1 MAGII
6 AAAAIGAV
14 GAIGGGLIAS
24 SAAKSA
30 ANAQAQ
36 ASREAQAAQ
45 TAQYQNQVALQE
57 PFRQAGL
64 TAQGRIMNLMGLSA
78 PAGSYGGASTN
89 PADYGLTQVNIPS
102 GGGLGGIMGSAMGGA
117 GQPMYIDAQ
126 GNPVSDVAAYMA
138 ANPLPTA
145 QGGAQPADFGKYAKD
160 FSMSDFTEDPG
171 YAFRQSEGLKA
182 LDRSAS
188 ARGGL
193 LSGGA
198 LKGIQRFGQDLA
210 SQEYGNA
217 FNRYQTNRS
226 NQLNPLQSLMGAG
239 QTATNTL
246 TNASMQQGQNSATNA
261 YNAGQARAS
270 GYVGSANALSGALS
284 GVAGAAQNYASNRMF
299 SNLNTGGGYG
309 STNYLGGYNGGIG
322 NRSSDNILS
331 GGTNQFGVYTGP

>member
-1 MAGII
+1 MGAVV
-6 AAAAIGAV
+6 AAIVGGVAAIAG
-14 GAIGGGLIAS
+14 GAIVAGG
-24 SAAKSA
+24 AKSA

-36 ASREAQAAQ
+36 AAREAQAAQ
-45 TAQYQNQVALQE
+45 DKQYQNQVALQE

-64 TAQGRIMNLMGLSA
+64 TAQGRIMNLMGLNA
-78 PAGSYGGASTN
+78 PGGGGGGYGGASTN

-102 GGGLGGIMGSAMGGA
+102 GGGFGGMGGFE
-117 GQPMYIDAQ
+117 GQPTYIDAQ
-126 GNPVSDVAAYMA
+126 GNVVSDVDAYMA

-246 TNASMQQGQNSATNA
+246 TTASMQQGQNSATNA

-270 GYVGSANALSGALS
+270 GYVGQANALSGALS
-284 GVAGAAQNYASNRMF
+284 GVGNAAQGYAQNKMLS
-299 SNLNTGGGYG
+299 SYLGGIGGGGGYIPTSTMLG
-309 STNYLGGYNGGIG
+309 SGTGYLGGAQTLGGL
-322 NRSSDNILS
+322 SSS
-331 GGTNQFGVYTGP
+331 FGP

>member
-1 MAGII
+1 MSGI
-6 AAAAIGAV
+6 AAAVIGGVA
-14 GAIGGGLIAS
+14 AIGGGLIAAS
-24 SAAKSA
+24 GAKSA
-30 ANAQAQ
+30 ANTQLQ

-45 TAQYQNQVALQE
+45 DAQYKNQVALQE

-89 PADYGLTQVNIPS
+89 PADYGLTQINIPS
-102 GGGLGGIMGSAMGGA
+102 GGGLGGIMGGV

-246 TNASMQQGQNSATNA
+246 TTASMQQGQNSATNA

-284 GVAGAAQNYASNRMF
+284 GVGNAAQGYAQNKMLS
-299 SNLNTGGGYG
+299 SYLGGIGGGGGYIPTSTMLG
-309 STNYLGGYNGGIG
+309 SGTGYLGGAQTLGGL
-322 NRSSDNILS
+322 SSS
-331 GGTNQFGVYTGP
+331 FGP